1 MLVGR
6 SDSFHRDFEQ
16 QLKKQFGSSLDQSNL
31 WQINV
36 PEEQVNKQFDKLYK
50 YLLDKGMVAL
60 GLYRLPGATDNTY
73 PYVYTNPNPKT
84 NVTQKDKVFV
94 LGNNISKDFTE
105 DYTLNGGDRA
115 QNTTNPSSVDQK
127 KGG

>member
-1 MLVGR
+1 MYISAIIDTLTAQAFYYPNYVTILQQMLVGR

-60 GLYRLPGATDNTY
+60 GLYRLTGATDNTY

-84 NVTQKDKVFV
+84 NVT
-94 LGNNISKDFTE
+94 
-105 DYTLNGGDRA
+105 
-115 QNTTNPSSVDQK
+115 
-127 KGG
+127 